1 MTVIMSLY
9 VVKTGEQK
17 DWERKNVKTQQE
29 TGTVFYEASQKNL
42 CRWLLKA
49 TKANTELLATNIT
62 MTCSLCSDHAICYAC
77 IFSSA
82 FQIMT
87 HHWFV
92 HKILMGLAVT
102 TACTPC
108 MWFTCE
114 SSWKVLG
121 AAHQPPVEPNLQ
133 LIYDV
138 IRKSEKTSTK
148 TRRKC
153 CTV

>member
-1 MTVIMSLY
+1 M
-9 VVKTGEQK
+9 
-17 DWERKNVKTQQE
+17 KTQQE

-62 MTCSLCSDHAICYAC
+62 MTSSLCSDHAISYAC

-82 FQIMT
+82 FEITT

-92 HKILMGLAVT
+92 GKTVIGLAVT
-102 TACTPC
+102 TACTLC

-114 SSWKVLG
+114 SSWKVCES
-121 AAHQPPVEPNLQ
+121 AAHQSTIGSNIQ
-133 LIYDV
+133 LIYHF
-138 IRKSEKTSTK
+138 IRKNEKGLHVWTPTKTSIRNYFQISGQFVLLNQK
-148 TRRKC
+148 Q
-153 CTV
+153 